1 LVSDEEKTF
10 MKKQT
15 LLVFVLVIALPSF
28 AAPETADSAAV
39 DRIIVTGRKNPAS
52 ERVVVEKE
60 AAKTGLT
67 DDINKILILKP
78 GVSQIPE
85 AGSSLLIRGE
95 GPFDNSFRMYNVPIF
110 APSHFS
116 NSTFCDHS
124 ATMINTVNEFR
135 VVTDQMAGRYSGASS
150 SVISCDPAISRPAD
164 ARLIPRPELSI
175 GIGTLCQDL
184 SLSVPFRN
192 GADISQLS
200 FTNTDS
206 YRIHWRNGF
215 QSRSSEQAALGYG
228 MASTFGDLVYTG
240 TNAWKQ
246 VTLREYALFAYD
258 VYLPSMHGPGM
269 TVPWGIT
276 AASVEDSLANGVIAV
291 SAGASRQYYYEG
303 KKYFNVVPLAQVER
317 TNATMRG
324 SIASVKKGA
333 SYYDAA
339 IQLERLEWTGS
350 QIMLPNPARSVLSAA
365 TLALAETTTCKE
377 TEVTIHAGARRET
390 GRLSAGLNVLFGGV
404 APWYRLYVDPGAWA
418 RMQFD
423 RSSLGIS
430 GGIATSRPDIRGLPS
445 YDYRGGLQKTYSLSV
460 NGTVTPAKWLDAGAD
475 AYVKWKDRCP
485 ARSLVL
491 GNLVWDPSL
500 ESRLLCAGI
509 ATSATLSPLEHWT
522 FTLFLDAARANR
534 ISKDHQEEYEWNV
547 PWSWKSIIR
556 YSVFSDRLQFFLI
569 GFFSEGLPY
578 REIISTDSG
587 VVYAAEY
594 SRVPMYKRVDLKIQ
608 LNQRVEKHRFL
619 TRYDAYVE
627 VGNIFDWPNV
637 REYYWDYDMARLPI
651 FLERIEIAFGLRLG
665 FRM

>member
-1 LVSDEEKTF
+1 
-10 MKKQT
+10 MKKQAF
-15 LLVFVLVIALPSF
+15 LALVFVAAGSPF

-39 DRIIVTGRKNPAS
+39 DRLVVTGRKSQAS

-78 GVSQIPE
+78 GVSQVPE
-85 AGSSLLIRGE
+85 AGSTLLIRGE

-124 ATMINTVNEFR
+124 ATMINTVNEFQ
-135 VVTDQMAGRYSGASS
+135 VITDRMAGRYSGASS

-164 ARLIPRPELSI
+164 PRLIPRPELSI
-175 GIGTLCQDL
+175 GLGTLCQDL

-200 FTNTDS
+200 FTNTDA
-206 YRIHWRNGF
+206 YRIRWRNGF

-240 TNAWKQ
+240 TNAWGP
-246 VTLREYALFAYD
+246 VALREYALFAYD
-258 VYLPSMHGPGM
+258 VYMPSMHGPGM

-276 AASVEDSLANGVIAV
+276 AASVEDSLANGVISV
-291 SAGASRQYYYEG
+291 SAGASRQHYYEG
-303 KKYFNVVPLAQVER
+303 KKYVNVVPLAHVER
-317 TNATMRG
+317 TNATVRG
-324 SIASVKKGA
+324 SVASVKKGS

-339 IQLERLEWTGS
+339 IQLERMEWTGS
-350 QIMLPNPARSVLSAA
+350 QTMLPNPETSALSAA
-365 TLALAETTTCKE
+365 DSALAATKTCKE
-377 TEVTIHAGARRET
+377 TEMTVHAGARRET
-390 GRLSAGLNVLFGGV
+390 GRLSSGLNVLFGGV
-404 APWYRLYVDPGAWA
+404 APWYRLYADPGAWA

-423 RSSLGIS
+423 HSSLGVA

-445 YDYRGGLQKTYSLSV
+445 YDYRGRLQKTYSLSV
-460 NGTVTPAKWLDAGAD
+460 NGAVTPAKWFDAGAD

-485 ARSLVL
+485 ARSEVP

-500 ESRLLCAGI
+500 ESRLFLAGI
-509 ATSATLSPLEHWT
+509 STSTTLSPLEHWT
-522 FTLFLDAARANR
+522 LTLFLDGARAARMYT
-534 ISKDHQEEYEWNV
+534 DHQAEYEWNV
-547 PWSWKSIIR
+547 PWSGKSILR
-556 YSVFSDRLQFFLI
+556 YSIFSDRLQFFLI
-569 GFFSEGLPY
+569 GFLSEGLPY
-578 REIISTDSG
+578 REIIGTDTG
-587 VVYAAEY
+587 AAYAQEY
-594 SRVPMYKRVDLKIQ
+594 SRVPVYKRVDLKVQ

-627 VGNIFDWPNV
+627 VANIFDWPNV
-637 REYYWDYDMARLPI
+637 REYYWDYDMAQLPI